1 MARKPSIKSMIAKLE
16 RYKRDLA
23 KTRDALRDLE
33 WEMQAHA
40 DNAEEAMDD
49 LSLAIDHLSEL
60 V

>member
-1 MARKPSIKSMIAKLE
+1 MARKPSMKSMIAKLE
-16 RYKRDLA
+16 RYKRELA

-33 WEMQAHA
+33 WEMRDHA
-40 DNAEEAMDD
+40 DKAEEAMDD